1 MIKVLSGLKI
11 LLKGYISQLII
22 NIKNYI
28 LLFVKNFIDI
38 CVMSEITLKVEKRGA
53 FKRSLSRSMRTAGYV
68 PGVYYIHGGENIAI
82 KAHELALRPVVF
94 TTESNVV
101 NLEVEGEAKPFS
113 CILKAVQFHPI
124 TSRII
129 HFDLIGLKEGEMI
142 ELEIPVALKGNAI
155 GIKDGGQLQ
164 FILHR
169 LMVKCLPKD
178 IPSHIDL
185 EVSGLKISDSIKVS
199 DIKIDNVEILNDH
212 NAVVVSVVPPVAA
225 AVDEKAAVEPGTAEP
240 EVITKGKKEEAAD

>member
-1 MIKVLSGLKI
+1 M
-11 LLKGYISQLII
+11 
-22 NIKNYI
+22 
-28 LLFVKNFIDI
+28 FVKNFIDI

-53 FKRSLSRSMRTAGYV
+53 FKRSLSRSMRTAGFV

-82 KAHELALRPVVF
+82 KAPELALRPVVF
-94 TTESNVV
+94 TTESNVI
-101 NLEVEGEAKPFS
+101 NLEVEGEPKPFS

-129 HFDLIGLKEGEMI
+129 HFDLIGLKENEMI
-142 ELEIPVALKGNAI
+142 ELEIPVALQGNAI

-169 LMVKCLPKD
+169 LNVKCLPKH

-185 EVSGLKISDSIKVS
+185 EVSGLKINDSIKVG
-199 DIKIDNVEILNDH
+199 DINIDNVEILNDH
-212 NAVVVSVVPPVAA
+212 NAVVVSVVQPAA
-225 AVDEKAAVEPGTAEP
+225 ATEEKPAETEAAVEP
-240 EVITKGKKEEAAD
+240 EVITKGKKEESAD